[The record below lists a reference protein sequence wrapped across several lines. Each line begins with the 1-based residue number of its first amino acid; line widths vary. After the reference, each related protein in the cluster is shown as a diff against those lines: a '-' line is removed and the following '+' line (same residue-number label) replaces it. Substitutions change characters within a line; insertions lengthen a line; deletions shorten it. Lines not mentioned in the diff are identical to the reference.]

1 MPLPIPHTT
10 QPRWPEITGDRFAG
24 VISRADPAGCRVALL
39 GAPDDL
45 GVRLNH
51 GRPGAAEGPAAFRAA
66 LARFGTTY
74 DLARKEPLG
83 VTVYDAGDVEPAPG
97 DSADALDET
106 HRRLTEACSAL
117 HRLGL
122 VPVVIGGGHDLTFP
136 AVRALADRT
145 GDPVGGINVDP
156 HLDVRE
162 TTGSGM
168 PYRRLID
175 GGHLDPCRFIE
186 LGVGRFSNS
195 REHVEWLLE
204 RGATLILDD
213 HVLPSPTGR
222 ATVGEGL
229 ASPSPTGRGGRGV
242 RGLCSDAIERAVTT
256 ALPEHDSIG
265 FVSVDLDVIDGS
277 QAPGVSSVN
286 PAGLSVQLVCDLAR
300 RAGADTRISHF
311 DIMELSPPND
321 DPPGVGRTARTA
333 ALIFLHFISGFSERP
348 AAAP

>member
-1 MPLPIPHTT
+1 MPRPIPHTT
-10 QPRWPEITGDRFAG
+10 PPRWPEITGDRFAG

-83 VTVYDAGDVEPAPG
+83 VPVYDAGDVEPAPG

-117 HRLGL
+117 HTRGL

-145 GDPVGGINVDP
+145 GAPVGGINVDP
-156 HLDVRE
+156 HLDVRD

-168 PYRRLID
+168 PYRLLID

-204 RGATLILDD
+204 RGATVILDE
-213 HVLPSPTGR
+213 VVNPSAVVRNAG
-222 ATVGEGL
+222 GDG
-229 ASPSPTGRGGRGV
+229 SPSSGPI
-242 RGLCSDAIERAVTT
+242 DRAFAA
-256 ALPEHDSIG
+256 ALPASGSVG
-265 FVSVDLDVIDGS
+265 FLSVDLDVIDGA

-286 PAGLSVQLVCDLAR
+286 PAGLPATLVCDLAR
-300 RAGADTRISHF
+300 RAGADTRIGHF

-321 DPPGVGRTARTA
+321 DPSGVGRTARTA